1 MVGPDSGDVE
11 SDSAAA
17 PGSHGG
23 EDVDV
28 GHVDL
33 DAGEEDLDA
42 ARQDADAAGAGAWTD
57 ASEHLTAS
65 VPDDI
70 RRLDE
75 IDTELGGVD
84 AALLRL
90 SDGTYGTC
98 ELCGAALDGEAL
110 HRDPLTTRCPD
121 HAA

>member
-1 MVGPDSGDVE
+1 MD
-11 SDSAAA
+11 A
-17 PGSHGG
+17 
-23 EDVDV
+23 
-28 GHVDL
+28 DL
-33 DAGEEDLDA
+33 AGEEDLDA
-42 ARQDADAAGAGAWTD
+42 AGRDLDAAGAGAWTD

-75 IDTELGGVD
+75 IDAELAGVD
-84 AALLRL
+84 AALRRL
-90 SDGTYGTC
+90 NDGTYGTC
-98 ELCGAALDGEAL
+98 ELCGTPLDGDAL